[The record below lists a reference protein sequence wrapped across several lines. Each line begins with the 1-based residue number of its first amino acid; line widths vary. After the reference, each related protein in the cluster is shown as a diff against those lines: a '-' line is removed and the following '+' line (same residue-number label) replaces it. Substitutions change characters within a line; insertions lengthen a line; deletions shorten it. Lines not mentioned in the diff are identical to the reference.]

1 MIGQCRLPVTLSL
14 HSCDTAEALR
24 RSALL
29 GVAFLVVALAG
40 CLSPREAKEARTL
53 RKEVDAE
60 VAEAEARLA
69 ALPVEQ
75 ALLDIAKRQDARR
88 DHDRLVEWT
97 RHPSAEVRA
106 AAARALAFV
115 GDAAAGD
122 VLVHLLEDDDDRVV
136 QAAAFGLGQVG
147 FWRVTDLELGALKAK
162 LQEALATEL
171 GDCRHTLRFEGER
184 TEVCR
189 VVVRSLGAAGGE
201 FAEDALWTAL
211 GKGIA
216 SDTLRRAVP
225 LALAVMAKD
234 GRGTPITAERLT
246 YLAPLLIDADDPA
259 QWAAAYLLA
268 RAEVAEEAKPTA
280 AQLLGLAWGK
290 ASKGTARAWL
300 LRALGRAGDAASR
313 EVLAGVLRE
322 PAAPAREVVAAAR
335 GASESLRDSLIERLD
350 LGPPLDVAEEIVA
363 ALARLEAAAEESEAV
378 RAHLGALL
386 TADPEPTLLA
396 ALGPLVATG
405 WRVDAVVSLLG
416 SQSVDVRA
424 AAAAALAA
432 GEGEDVDTALLAA
445 LETETELTARIA
457 VAVAVAERPGPA
469 VEGALLSLVLDPE
482 PILGAIAAEGLGP
495 REGAHITGRLG
506 EAWDAARGPTEWE
519 RRLAIAKALLM
530 RDDIP
535 PDRLRA
541 AMTDSE
547 PLVRAATE
555 RAVFER
561 FDRAAAD
568 EKGVPRPL
576 PTIDDHLWGVG
587 DVRGAVVTTDKGAL
601 TMDLYPR
608 IAPGTVA
615 NFVALAERDWFDGR
629 AVHRVVE
636 DFVVQTGD
644 PLDNGWGGPGTTIRC
659 ETSEE
664 PYRRGT
670 VGMALSGRDT
680 GGSQWFITHSPQPHL
695 DGRYA
700 VFGQVTDGWDVL
712 DGLVEGDRVVDVTIV
727 RASESAEEAESGSA
741 APESPPPSPEETP

>member
-1 MIGQCRLPVTLSL
+1 MTPTP
-14 HSCDTAEALR
+14 HSRDAKGTHRWCVALL
-24 RSALL
+24 SALL
-29 GVAFLVVALAG
+29 LLPA
-40 CLSPREAKEARTL
+40 CLSPREAKEARAL
-53 RKEVDAE
+53 RKAVEAE
-60 VAEAEARLA
+60 VAEGEARLA
-69 ALPVEQ
+69 AVSIDE

-97 RHPSAEVRA
+97 RHPSPVVRA
-106 AAARALAFV
+106 AAARGLAFV
-115 GDAAAGD
+115 GDAGAGD
-122 VLVHLLEDDDDRVV
+122 VLIHLLEDDDDRVT

-162 LQEALATEL
+162 LQEGLATEL

-201 FAEDALWTAL
+201 YAEDALWTAL

-234 GRGTPITAERLT
+234 GRGTPITAERMT
-246 YLAPLLIDADDPA
+246 YLAPLLIDAEDPA

-268 RAEVAEEAKPTA
+268 RAEVDDEARATA
-280 AQLLGLAWGK
+280 DQLLGLAWSK

-300 LRALGRAGDAASR
+300 LRALGRAADPAAQ
-313 EVLAGVLRE
+313 EALAQVLAD
-322 PAAPAREVVAAAR
+322 PAAPAREVVAASR
-335 GASESLRDSLIERLD
+335 GATDALRDALVERLD
-350 LGPPLDVAEEIVA
+350 LGPPLDVAEEVVA
-363 ALARLEAAAEESEAV
+363 ALARLEAAAEEPSESV

-386 TADPEPTLLA
+386 TAEPEPALLG
-396 ALGPLVATG
+396 ALAPLVATG
-405 WRVDAVVSLLG
+405 WRVEDVAGLLASELVS
-416 SQSVDVRA
+416 VRA
-424 AAAAALAA
+424 AAAVALA
-432 GEGEDVDTALLAA
+432 GREGEDVDAALLAA
-445 LETETELTARIA
+445 LETETELTPRIA
-457 VAVAVAERPGPA
+457 LAAAVAERPGAA
-469 VEGALLSLVLDPE
+469 VEGALLQLVLDPQ

-495 REGAHITGRLG
+495 REGGHVTLRLG
-506 EAWDAARGPTEWE
+506 EAWDAASGPAEWE
-519 RRLAIAKALLM
+519 RRLAIAKALMM
-530 RDDIP
+530 REDLP
-535 PDRLRA
+535 PARMRA

-568 EKGVPRPL
+568 EDGVPRPL
-576 PTIDDHLWGVG
+576 PQIDDHLWGVG
-587 DVRGAVVTTDKGAL
+587 DVRGAVVETERGAL
-601 TMDLYPR
+601 TMDLFPR
-608 IAPGTVA
+608 VAPGTVA
-615 NFVALAERDWFDGR
+615 NFVALAERDWFDDLI
-629 AVHRVVE
+629 VHRVVE

-644 PLDNGWGGPGTTIRC
+644 PLGNGWGGPGTTVRC

-695 DGRYA
+695 DGRYT
-700 VFGQVTDGWDVL
+700 VFGQVTAGWDVL
-712 DGLVEGDRVVDVTIV
+712 DGIQQGDRVLDVRIV
-727 RASESAEEAESGSA
+727 RESEPAPEA
-741 APESPPPSPEETP
+741 APSETPEAPKENE